1 MIRLSHI
8 IRHGGKFVATS
19 ALLFASTSVA
29 DLCCN
34 NNKRPRISPACHPT
48 WGYHQTCWR
57 RFPCLEPCVGWGDM
71 CDVCPPQ
78 GTGVQPG
85 RPVLQGPPRVIQP
98 GLQVHPG
105 IKLGQPPVILQLP
118 GAGAPINQIPPDA
131 TVIPQNQVPPHGDP
145 RVILQPPGA
154 GAPINQI
161 PPGAIVI
168 PQNQAPQP
176 TRTTPV
182 PAIQAP
188 PHGDPPVLPVNPAPL
203 NESALPAAPPLPQ
216 QSFRYQRNS
225 IQQTVHGQSIAE
237 GGRYI
242 GHQMNIRPIS
252 RLRNYP
258 TGTWQ
263 APVAPAPE
271 KPDNS
276 FIGRLKRWFK

>member
-8 IRHGGKFVATS
+8 IRHGGKFVAAS

-131 TVIPQNQVPPHGDP
+131 TAIPQNQV
-145 RVILQPPGA
+145 
-154 GAPINQI
+154 
-161 PPGAIVI
+161 
-168 PQNQAPQP
+168 
-176 TRTTPV
+176 
-182 PAIQAP
+182 P

-271 KPDNS
+271 MPDNS